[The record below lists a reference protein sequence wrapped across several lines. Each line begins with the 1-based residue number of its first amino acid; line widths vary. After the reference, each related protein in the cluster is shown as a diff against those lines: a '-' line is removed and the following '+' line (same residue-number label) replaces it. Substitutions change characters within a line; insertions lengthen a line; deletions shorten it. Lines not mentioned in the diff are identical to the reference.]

1 VETKPAAQEAV
12 QDVAKAPEDADAQAV
27 LRLQLKKLLAEDEA
41 LAREVAQLWE
51 EARAAGVVIIAA
63 GQRSVAALSIEGS
76 TIITGDQNVAR
87 A

>member
-1 VETKPAAQEAV
+1 METKPAAQEAV

>member
-1 VETKPAAQEAV
+1 M
-12 QDVAKAPEDADAQAV
+12 AKAPEDADAQAV